1 MGVDERAEGAPG
13 RPPRP
18 VLLDADQVG
27 QAAPV
32 RPLAEPDGGA
42 APLDGFEQAP
52 DEGDGVRTAGTVA
65 VAPVDLPVIG
75 SCIRVLLGATDRSRG
90 LAYLAIALLVAAVA
104 VLVGVF
110 LAD

>member
-1 MGVDERAEGAPG
+1 M
-13 RPPRP
+13 
-18 VLLDADQVG
+18 LLDADQVG

-65 VAPVDLPVIG
+65 PVDLPVIG
-75 SCIRVLLGATDRSRG
+75 SCIRRVLLGATDRSRG

-104 VLVGVF
+104 VPVGVF

>member
-1 MGVDERAEGAPG
+1 MGVDERAEGAPR

-65 VAPVDLPVIG
+65 PVDLPVIG